1 MTHVDNQLALQ
12 AIAELLPNLT
22 IEEGRPNPYI
32 YRGEPECYQ
41 EVSSKLWRDYKPCA
55 NHQSF
60 DIKAIQDEMVN
71 AAKKHDVTLT
81 TSMITADGKYFEDN
95 SKATAN
101 AANAILDINR
111 KYENLEILTKIQH
124 YGGST
129 NLIDFTKDYFVAL
142 FFACNSSPN
151 EPGRIISL
159 RTENLSIRNW
169 IKEPRYPEQR
179 IIAQKSVFIEPP
191 EGFIERRLY
200 SEHPIPSDYKPD
212 ILEYLSLFHNISPE
226 TIYNDLHGF
235 IHLQSSLPVGPTH
248 AFHKGLSCH
257 LKAELADTTE
267 EKKKELYDEA
277 LNYYEQA
284 DNKGSFPFRYK
295 VYNQIG
301 FIYWNR
307 GELEQAEKYFEKAL
321 GGRPDDRDKQDLSES
336 YRGLGLVNQ
345 SKGNIE
351 SAIFYYNA
359 AINDDPKNSRAYQD
373 RAAVHYKLG
382 NKDKAKQ
389 DITKAEDIELSF
401 DIPTKPKHRN
411 FLYP

>member
-1 MTHVDNQLALQ
+1 MRSIDNQLALQ
-12 AIAELLPNLT
+12 AITELLPYCST
-22 IEEGRPNPYI
+22 EVGKPNRYI
-32 YRGEPECYQ
+32 YRGEPERYE
-41 EVSSKLWRDYKPCA
+41 EVSSKLWREYKPCA

-81 TSMITADGKYFEDN
+81 TSMITAD
-95 SKATAN
+95 AN
-101 AANAILDINR
+101 Q

-142 FFACNSSPN
+142 FFACNSSLDKD
-151 EPGRIISL
+151 GRLIWLDSKRMLIQD
-159 RTENLSIRNW
+159 W
-169 IKEPRYPEQR
+169 IKEPRHPEQR

-191 EGFIERRLY
+191 NGFIEQRLY
-200 SEHPIPSDYKPD
+200 HERPIPSDYKPD
-212 ILEYLSLFHNISPE
+212 ILEYLRLFHNISPE

-235 IHLQSSLPVGPTH
+235 IHLQNRLPIGPTH

-257 LKAELADTTE
+257 LKAEQDNKKEKEE
-267 EKKKELYDEA
+267 EKDKQELYDEA

-284 DNKGSFPFRYK
+284 VNTGSFPFRYK

-307 GELEQAEKYFEKAL
+307 GELAQAEKYFGKAL
-321 GGRPDDRDKQDLSES
+321 GGKPDDRDSEDLSES
-336 YRGLGLVNQ
+336 YRGLGLVRFREGQ
-345 SKGNIE
+345 IE
-351 SAIFYYNA
+351 SAIFNYDA
-359 AINDDPKNSRAYQD
+359 AIDYDPKNSRAYQD
-373 RAAVHYKLG
+373 RAAAHYKLG

-389 DITKAEDIELSF
+389 DITKAEEIETF
-401 DIPTKPKHRN
+401 I
-411 FLYP
+411 

>member
-1 MTHVDNQLALQ
+1 MTVIDNQLALR
-12 AIAELLPNLT
+12 AIAELLPNCST
-22 IEEGRPNPYI
+22 EVGKPNRYI
-32 YRGEPECYQ
+32 YRGEPECYE

-55 NHQSF
+55 NHHSF

-81 TSMITADGKYFEDN
+81 TSLITADGRYFEDN
-95 SKATAN
+95 FKTTAN

-142 FFACNSSPN
+142 FFACDSSPN
-151 EPGRIISL
+151 EPGRLISFNK
-159 RTENLSIRNW
+159 ENPSIRNW
-169 IKEPRYPEQR
+169 IKEPRHPEQR

-191 EGFIERRLY
+191 KGFIERRLY
-200 SEHPIPSDYKPD
+200 SEYLIPSDYKPD
-212 ILEYLSLFHNISPE
+212 ILEYLRLFHNISPE

-235 IHLQSSLPVGPTH
+235 IHLQNRLPIGSTH

-257 LKAELADTTE
+257 LKAEQADTTE

-277 LNYYEQA
+277 LDYYEQA
-284 DNKGSFPFRYK
+284 VNKGSFPFRYK

-307 GELEQAEKYFEKAL
+307 GELEQAEKYFSAAM
-321 GGRPDDRDKQDLSES
+321 GGRPDDRDSEDLSES
-336 YRGLGLVNQ
+336 FRGLGLVRFQ
-345 SKGNIE
+345 
-351 SAIFYYNA
+351 
-359 AINDDPKNSRAYQD
+359 
-373 RAAVHYKLG
+373 
-382 NKDKAKQ
+382 
-389 DITKAEDIELSF
+389 
-401 DIPTKPKHRN
+401 
-411 FLYP
+411 